1 MRTGLLAEK
10 VGMTRLFQEDGLA
23 IPVTVLKV
31 SGNRVVGQKTDEKDG
46 YTALQIGYGERKDK
60 HLAQAQKKQYELR
73 GVKAPF
79 RVKEFRVNQDNMIE
93 VGAEIGV
100 DHFSE
105 GQYIDVSGLTIGKG
119 FAGGMKRHNF
129 GGLRAS
135 HGVSISHRSH
145 GSTGQAQDPGKVFK
159 GKKMAGHMGDANMTQ
174 QNLKVLQINA
184 DLGVIL
190 VKGSIPGH
198 KGSIVR
204 VKDSIKKPIS

>member
-10 VGMTRLFQEDGLA
+10 VGMTRVFQEDGLS
-23 IPVTVLKV
+23 IPVTVLKL
-31 SGNRVVGQKTDEKDG
+31 SGNKVVGLKTNEKDG
-46 YTALQIGYGERKDK
+46 YTALQIGYGKRKDK
-60 HLAQAQKKQYELR
+60 HLASAQKKQYELR
-73 GVKAPF
+73 GVDAPF
-79 RVKEFRVNQDNMIE
+79 RSREFRVDESNMLE
-93 VGAEIGV
+93 LGVELSV

-105 GQYIDVSGLTIGKG
+105 GQYVDVSGLTIGKG

-159 GKKMAGHMGDANMTQ
+159 GKKMAGHMGNANMTQ
-174 QNLKVLQINA
+174 QNLKVMQINPE
-184 DLGVIL
+184 LGVIL